1 MKTPAS
7 NSQESK
13 QLATANDL
21 SKKQDPREPA
31 VQLAD
36 MRPESIAQRKLQEIA
51 NQSPQVNKAVQLQAM
66 ADKHV
71 LQQKPVQKKNNDTGL
86 PDQLKAGI
94 ENLSGYSMDS
104 VKVHYNSNKPAQL
117 QAHAYAQGND
127 IHLASGQEKHLAHE
141 AWHVVQQKQ
150 GRVQATMQMKGNIA
164 VNDDAGLEH
173 EADVMGAKA
182 LQMKLNTENGQS
194 NTVSLTAQNA
204 APVVQRYRTTG
215 KFTASRQASAPL
227 FTEQAIRPAL
237 LAKTSWRSLWQTVNH
252 SLTYPVKEKD
262 ASKTTLLVA
271 DDGSMAINKT
281 SAEAKEFYAL
291 PSVLETSNSKL
302 ENVHSTV
309 RLVGHNNTLTVG
321 GKALGMITA
330 GQVRV
335 PEDDFDDLL
344 NYECYKVAAEVI
356 GMKGETRS
364 ELVLGNAKHEQTVNI
379 NPGPLSD
386 SSVTKLTRSLA
397 NSDRNTSIDDAVNE
411 AEHGEELGKESNKK
425 NNEHYGRRLNKGNLS
440 QQAYKLK
447 VNEFAKADV
456 GEAYATYTNAAD
468 GEGLKDFS
476 EMVTKKKPT
485 VREKTWGYH
494 YAGVAAKSLDGKDSV
509 TLENYNRRDDIIAK
523 GPEIKEALLAKFRT
537 RLGNNYNQ
545 INQTDASQLFNTF
558 SDSEGVVKEF
568 MDEYK
573 KILNSAEPNKA
584 WYFAMY
590 GSLKDQSFHEK
601 QAASGFFS
609 NPLTIRVRKLMSEA
623 KQDWNAEIT
632 QHVQDLQ
639 NYVTDH
645 DNETSKKITG
655 GNIVQALQAMDNQIN
670 QATSSQELL
679 GVGLALDPGVL
690 DLVLE
695 AADTDSKQLTLQSI
709 GAERSLLEIATD
721 LSPKFD
727 LVEEQL
733 KLQKIEKL
741 MARLKRMI

>member
-1 MKTPAS
+1 MRTPA
-7 NSQESK
+7 NSSQQSK

-21 SKKQDPREPA
+21 SKKQDSHGSA
-31 VQLAD
+31 VQLVD
-36 MRPESIAQRKLQEIA
+36 LRPEAIAQRKLQEMA
-51 NQSPQVNKAVQLQAM
+51 DQSPQVNKAVQLQAM

-71 LQQKPVQKKNNDTGL
+71 LQQKPIQKKNNNTGL
-86 PDQLKAGI
+86 PDHLKAGI
-94 ENLSGYSMDS
+94 ENLSGYSMDG
-104 VKVHYNSNKPAQL
+104 VNVHYNSNKPAQL
-117 QAHAYAQGND
+117 QAHAFAQGND
-127 IHLASGQEKHLAHE
+127 IHLASGQEKHLPHE

-150 GRVQATMQMKGNIA
+150 GRVQATFQLKDKVS
-164 VNDDAGLEH
+164 VNDDAGLEN

-182 LQMKLNTENGQS
+182 LQMKLHAENGQS
-194 NTVSLTAQNA
+194 NTLSLTAQNT

-252 SLTYPVKEKD
+252 SLAYPVKEKD

-291 PSVLETSNSKL
+291 PSVLETSNNKL

-309 RLVGHNNTLTVG
+309 RLIGHNNTLTVG
-321 GKALGMITA
+321 GKTLGMITA

-344 NYECYKVAAEVI
+344 NYECFRVAGEVI
-356 GMKGETRS
+356 GMKGQTQS
-364 ELVLGNAKHEQTVNI
+364 EMVLGNAKHEQTVNI

-386 SSVTKLTRSLA
+386 SNVKKLTRALKD
-397 NSDRNTSIDDAVNE
+397 SDKNTTVGDAIHE
-411 AEHGEELGKESNKK
+411 IQHGEESDKEV
-425 NNEHYGRRLNKGNLS
+425 NEHYGRKLNKGHLS
-440 QQAYKLK
+440 QQADKLK

-456 GEAYATYTNAAD
+456 GEGYATYTNAAD
-468 GEGLKDFS
+468 DEGLKDFS

-485 VREKTWGYH
+485 VRKQTWGYH

-523 GPEIKEALLAKFRT
+523 GPEIKEALLVKFRT
-537 RLGNNYNQ
+537 RLGNNYDQ
-545 INQTDASQLFNTF
+545 IDQTNASQLFNTF

-601 QAASGFFS
+601 QAASGFFA

-645 DNETSKKITG
+645 DNETSKKITS

-690 DLVLE
+690 NLILE

-709 GAERSLLEIATD
+709 GAERSLFEIAGD

-733 KLQKIEKL
+733 GLQKIEKL
-741 MARLKRMI
+741 IARLKRMI